1 MKKKSLILIIATL
14 VVIAAAAYI
23 WVRLNNRWTDIY
35 SEGTLIFALMS
46 FKGSGKNL
54 PESFYFA

>member
-35 SEGTLIFALMS
+35 SEGTLIFA
-46 FKGSGKNL
+46 
-54 PESFYFA
+54 